1 MGIYEALIKV
11 FIKIGLFGFGGG
23 YAIIALI
30 RYLVV
35 LEEKWLNDLQFID
48 VVAISQVT
56 PGPIAI
62 NAATFIGYKMGGI
75 LGSLL
80 ATLSSVLAPFIL
92 VLFAFYFIHKIN
104 QEKVKTYLT
113 LLSPLTFSLI
123 VAGTYSVLK
132 SSVLD
137 FWEAIIFILSFLL
150 SYKYKWSLPK
160 TLLFTG
166 ILGEIIYFLIK

>member
-11 FIKIGLFGFGGG
+11 FFKIGLFGFGGG

-35 LEEKWLNDLQFID
+35 LEEKWLNDLEFID

-92 VLFAFYFIHKIN
+92 VLFASYFVHKIN

-123 VAGTYSVLK
+123 VAGTYSILK

-137 FWEAIIFILSFLL
+137 FWGTVIFILSFILG
-150 SYKYKWSLPK
+150 YKYKWSLTK

-166 ILGEIIYFLIK
+166 LLGEIIYFLVK